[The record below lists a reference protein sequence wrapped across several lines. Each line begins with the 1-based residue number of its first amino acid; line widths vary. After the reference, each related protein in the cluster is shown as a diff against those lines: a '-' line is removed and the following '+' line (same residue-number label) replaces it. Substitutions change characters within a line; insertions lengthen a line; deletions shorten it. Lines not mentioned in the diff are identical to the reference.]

1 MFQQIIDLL
10 SNRQTS
16 LISNVV
22 FKNNFMIVCV
32 CICSLNLVSSC
43 KQTRQAVSSTTKF
56 QNPNIIYIL
65 ADDLGYGDLSS
76 YGQEKYNTPH
86 IDQLAKDG
94 MLFTQHYAGSTVCAP
109 SRSALLTGQHT
120 GFTPVRGN
128 IELEDG
134 QLPLPDSTFTLAEF
148 FKEHKYKTGLFGKW
162 GLGGITS
169 EGSPLKQGF
178 DEFFGFINQ
187 RLAHHY
193 YPDYLW
199 DNEDKVILE
208 NNQGLNKGQYAPDL
222 IHQKALAFIDKNK
235 EERFFLYYPSIIPH
249 AELFAPEE
257 YMNLF
262 VGQYP
267 EQKPFKGLDEGEKYK
282 QGGYGSQAH
291 PRAAYAAMVT
301 LLDDQVGELVKKV
314 KDLGLED
321 NTIFVFTSDNGPHK
335 EGGNDPQF
343 FNSNGKYRGHK
354 RDLFEGGIRVP
365 MIIKWPAQVQPN
377 TTTNHASAFWDVL
390 PTFADILNDKKELI
404 TNGISFLPTL
414 INQPNIQKQHDYLYW
429 EFHENNS
436 KQAILKDHWKFVITQ
451 LNTEPNYFLFN
462 LENDSAEENNLA
474 SIYPEKVAELKQLM
488 KKSRTP
494 SIHFKFKNNEP

>member
-1 MFQQIIDLL
+1 MKTVRYKDRLLNSNKAKLIAIGIILACIVL
-10 SNRQTS
+10 MACKPENEISTS
-16 LISNVV
+16 KLASPPNV
-22 FKNNFMIVCV
+22 
-32 CICSLNLVSSC
+32 
-43 KQTRQAVSSTTKF
+43 
-56 QNPNIIYIL
+56 IYIL

-86 IDQLAKDG
+86 IDQLAKEG

-134 QLPLPDSTFTLAEF
+134 QLPIPDSTYTLAEL
-148 FKEHKYKTGLFGKW
+148 FKEHKYKTGIFGKW
-162 GLGGITS
+162 GLGGIST

-178 DEFFGFINQ
+178 DEFYGFINQ

-199 DNEDKVILE
+199 DNEEKVILE
-208 NNQGLNKGQYAPDL
+208 KNQGLNKGQYAPGL

-235 EERFFLYYPSIIPH
+235 EEPFFLYYPSIIPH

-257 YMNLF
+257 YMNQF
-262 VGQYP
+262 VGKYP
-267 EQKPFKGLDEGEKYK
+267 EPKPFKGLDEGEKYK

-291 PRAAYAAMVT
+291 PRAAYAAMMT
-301 LLDDQVGELVKKV
+301 LLDDQVGELVQKV

-365 MIIKWPAQVQPN
+365 MIVKWPGQIQPN
-377 TTTNHASAFWDVL
+377 STTNHASAFWDVL
-390 PTFADILNDKKELI
+390 PTVAEILDDNKELT

-414 INQPNIQKQHDYLYW
+414 VNQPNNQQQHEYLYW
-429 EFHENNS
+429 EFHEKNA
-436 KQAILKDHWKFVITQ
+436 KQAIRQDNWKLVITK
-451 LNTEPNYFLFN
+451 LNQEPQYFLFN

-474 SIYPEKVAELKQLM
+474 STYPEKVAELEQLM
-488 KKSRTP
+488 KTSRTP
-494 SIHFKFKNNEP
+494 SKDFNFKKNEL